1 MNYREAKEQVL
12 KQYDELLPMV
22 EEIKGSKET
31 TYDTILKH
39 MKQSAEEVRN
49 DRFVLMVIGEAKAG
63 KSTFINAYLGK
74 DIMPMDE
81 NQCTSSIIEVRYGEK
96 YTLKAIFADGRTQT
110 VEGDAK
116 IKEFLTANAAISD
129 EYRDIPVG
137 IINLQF
143 LIPKK
148 GRPAVKEEMQ
158 AFMRTIQAENIF
170 GLSKEVYESK
180 VRQYIE
186 AQRMNWG
193 NIVEKMEIEFPFK
206 DAALRS
212 VVIVDSP
219 GVGARGGVG
228 TVTEKYLDNADAVM
242 FLKAIGGQAM
252 ESNAF
257 CDFMES
263 VVAKRERNRRAI
275 FLILTR
281 KGAISKAK
289 VRTNMGTAVKL
300 FSRYIDKDQIIAVD
314 SLAEL
319 FRLNGIMPKT
329 EEEVEA
335 FMEGYEESDDCE
347 PFLLN
352 PWGKTQNREAYL
364 AELREISNFDNI
376 DEALNRFARTAH
388 FFLLH
393 QLTREM
399 LGTIDS
405 IISNLNEQKA
415 GYEEKLQ
422 GADKIAMRLVKKR
435 TDCAATRQK
444 IHITAMQ
451 VEQQFIADPDGIII
465 KRANDAVQEFEQ
477 AISAIDP
484 SSEDSVTRLEALT
497 EDRIAKFEKLQGEIR
512 RDIIRTCNE
521 ALIESTKAS
530 EISYEAIMPSL
541 DHQTLE
547 QIKEESREKAYVL
560 GDAECF
566 RKPRLKFDQRRFF
579 DIMRNKVMSQVSIY
593 QPRLVVGMQRY
604 AGKIRDNYL
613 DELGRNLR
621 IQEKEYEQI
630 LEDQRCEEELQKT
643 IEGISFNVK
652 QMEKMREQVGPMEGG
667 LTDYVGSRH

>member
-81 NQCTSSIIEVRYGEK
+81 NQCTSSLIEVRYGEK

-289 VRTNMGTAVKL
+289 LRTNMGTAVKL

-335 FMEGYEESDDCE
+335 FMEGYEESDDC
-347 PFLLN
+347 
-352 PWGKTQNREAYL
+352 
-364 AELREISNFDNI
+364 
-376 DEALNRFARTAH
+376 
-388 FFLLH
+388 
-393 QLTREM
+393 
-399 LGTIDS
+399 
-405 IISNLNEQKA
+405 
-415 GYEEKLQ
+415 
-422 GADKIAMRLVKKR
+422 
-435 TDCAATRQK
+435 
-444 IHITAMQ
+444 
-451 VEQQFIADPDGIII
+451 
-465 KRANDAVQEFEQ
+465 
-477 AISAIDP
+477 
-484 SSEDSVTRLEALT
+484 
-497 EDRIAKFEKLQGEIR
+497 
-512 RDIIRTCNE
+512 
-521 ALIESTKAS
+521 
-530 EISYEAIMPSL
+530 
-541 DHQTLE
+541 
-547 QIKEESREKAYVL
+547 
-560 GDAECF
+560 
-566 RKPRLKFDQRRFF
+566 
-579 DIMRNKVMSQVSIY
+579 
-593 QPRLVVGMQRY
+593 
-604 AGKIRDNYL
+604 
-613 DELGRNLR
+613 
-621 IQEKEYEQI
+621 
-630 LEDQRCEEELQKT
+630 
-643 IEGISFNVK
+643 
-652 QMEKMREQVGPMEGG
+652 
-667 LTDYVGSRH
+667 